1 MGEKVSV
8 IMGIYNCAPTLR
20 EAIDSIIGQTYDN
33 WQLVMCDDCSTDDTY
48 AVAEEYRRQYPEK
61 MILLRNEKNMRLSYS
76 LNRCLAAA
84 DGVYIARM
92 DGDDVSA
99 PERLEKQVAYL
110 ESHKDVQLVGTAMQR
125 FDEHGFHNIDS
136 KPEHPD
142 RYTLRKDKPF
152 NHATVMTYKYVYDS
166 LGGYTVAERTKR
178 GQDYDLWFRFFA
190 AGFKG
195 ASIQEDLYFVREDAN
210 AFMRRKPK
218 LYLWSIVTRAK
229 GFKMVKMPIKY
240 YPYILSPLVG
250 MVGNEIRKAKVRIQR
265 LLKGTN
271 KV

>member
-99 PERLEKQVAYL
+99 PERFEKQVAYL

-125 FDEHGFHNIDS
+125 FDEHGFHDIDS

-142 RYTLRKDKPF
+142 MYTLRKDKPF
-152 NHATVMTYKYVYDS
+152 NHATVLTYKYVYDK
-166 LGGYTVAERTKR
+166 LNGYTVSDRTKR
-178 GQDYDLWFRFFA
+178 SQDYDLWFRFYREGFA
-190 AGFKG
+190 GDNLSEA
-195 ASIQEDLYFVREDAN
+195 LYYVREDEN
-210 AFMRRKPK
+210 AIKRRTFRVR
-218 LYLWSIVTRAK
+218 LNSYLITVH
-229 GFKMVKMPIKY
+229 GF
-240 YPYILSPLVG
+240 
-250 MVGNEIRKAKVRIQR
+250 R
-265 LLKGTN
+265 LLGYPKRWLIRPTAQFIV
-271 KV
+271 KSVVPFKLQYAYRLWQQRK